1 MSAQHSVLGKRRSLK
16 RSIATAAAVAA
27 TCTVLAPVAMESRT
41 IASTLVSYVI
51 GVGGNNDGA
60 SANIPAKIGHK
71 FVTGTD
77 IYKPVSYPGAVW
89 PVSGITAPTFKTSV
103 TEGNANLNTAI
114 DQAPAGHVTVVAYSL
129 GAVAANKSYRQLAE
143 NNPDADIDFVFL
155 GSANTP
161 NGGIFARFPWLKVPF
176 VDIESDGALEPG
188 PFKST
193 VINTEYDTYGDFPA
207 YFNPLALANSIAAI
221 RYAHPDQYYDEVDPA
236 SLDDPNKV
244 IKTQVGNTT
253 YYLVRAEHLP
263 LLQPLRDLTNP
274 IGASFVLD
282 AIEPT
287 LRLFIDMAYDR
298 ETSPGTVKPFSFFT
312 PPKNIIDAFKKL
324 PGAIEEG
331 AENFQSG
338 LPGAAPKQP
347 APADK
352 PANPSVPHTDPAKAT
367 PPAAQTPAPEAPKE
381 PVLTLTTSEPTTPP
395 VPAKVPDPTAIA
407 VSATTAAA
415 PEIVS
420 PAPAQVTDAKPDEKP
435 TLTSVKDTDKPK
447 DTTKPTLRLPKLPAS
462 QPGTVPKPAK
472 LPSIRDSLKSIP
484 GLGISKAP
492 STTGGSTDTNTST
505 TKGTGDTGNTTG
517 SGPADHTNP
526 GDHSSSG
533 DHSNSGGSHS
543 GSNAA

>member
-1 MSAQHSVLGKRRSLK
+1 MAAQHSVLGKRRSLK

-71 FVTGTD
+71 FVTGSD

-103 TEGNANLNTAI
+103 TEGSANLNAAI

-129 GAVAANKSYRQLAE
+129 GAVAANKSYRQLAAS
-143 NNPDADIDFVFL
+143 NPDADIDFVFL

-161 NGGIFARFPWLKVPF
+161 NGGIFARFPWLKVPL

-188 PFKST
+188 PFAST

-207 YFNPLALANSIAAI
+207 YFNPLALANSIAALQ
-221 RYAHPDQYYDEVDPA
+221 YAHPDKYYDEVDPA
-236 SLDDPNKV
+236 SLDDPDKV
-244 IKTQVGNTT
+244 IKTQVGSTT

-312 PPKNIIDAFKKL
+312 PPKNIIEAFKKL

-331 AENFQSG
+331 AENVQSG
-338 LPGAAPKQP
+338 LPGATPKQP

-352 PANPSVPHTDPAKAT
+352 PANSPASQADPTKAT
-367 PPAAQTPAPEAPKE
+367 PPAPEAPKE
-381 PVLTLTTSEPTTPP
+381 AVLTLTTPGPTTPP
-395 VPAKVPDPTAIA
+395 APARIPDPTAIA
-407 VSATTAAA
+407 VSATNPAT

-420 PAPAQVTDAKPDEKP
+420 SAPAQVTEAKPAAKPQLTPEAKPDEKP
-435 TLTSVKDTDKPK
+435 TLTSVKDT
-447 DTTKPTLRLPKLPAS
+447 TKPTLRLPKLPAP
-462 QPGTVPKPAK
+462 QPGTTPKTAK

-492 STTGGSTDTNTST
+492 RTTTGGGTDTST
-505 TKGTGDTGNTTG
+505 TKGTGDAGNTSGAG
-517 SGPADHTNP
+517 SANP
-526 GDHSSSG
+526 SDHSTSA
-533 DHSNSGGSHS
+533 DHSNSDGGHA

>member
-1 MSAQHSVLGKRRSLK
+1 MPLHS
-16 RSIATAAAVAA
+16 
-27 TCTVLAPVAMESRT
+27 
-41 IASTLVSYVI
+41 
-51 GVGGNNDGA
+51 A
-60 SANIPAKIGHK
+60 SAPNAR
-71 FVTGTD
+71 
-77 IYKPVSYPGAVW
+77 
-89 PVSGITAPTFKTSV
+89 
-103 TEGNANLNTAI
+103 EGANLNAAI

-129 GAVAANKSYRQLAE
+129 GAVAANKSYRQLAAS
-143 NNPDADIDFVFL
+143 NPHADIDFVFL

-188 PFKST
+188 PFTST

-207 YFNPLALANSIAAI
+207 YFNPLALANSIAALQ
-221 RYAHPDQYYDEVDPA
+221 YAHPDKYYDEVDPA
-236 SLDDPNKV
+236 SLDDPDKV
-244 IKTQVGNTT
+244 IKTQVGSTT

-312 PPKNIIDAFKKL
+312 PPKNIIEAFKEL

-331 AENFQSG
+331 AENVQSG
-338 LPGAAPKQP
+338 LPGATPKQP

-352 PANPSVPHTDPAKAT
+352 PANSPASQADPAKAT
-367 PPAAQTPAPEAPKE
+367 PPAPEAPKE
-381 PVLTLTTSEPTTPP
+381 AVLTLTTPGPTTPP
-395 VPAKVPDPTAIA
+395 APARIPDPTAIA
-407 VSATTAAA
+407 VSATNPAT

-420 PAPAQVTDAKPDEKP
+420 SAPAQVTEAKPAAKPQLTPEAKPDEKP
-435 TLTSVKDTDKPK
+435 TLTSVK

-462 QPGTVPKPAK
+462 QPGTTPKTAK

-492 STTGGSTDTNTST
+492 RTTTGGGTDTST
-505 TKGTGDTGNTTG
+505 TKGTGDAGNTSGAG
-517 SGPADHTNP
+517 SANP
-526 GDHSSSG
+526 SNHSTSA
-533 DHSNSGGSHS
+533 DHSNSDGGHA

>member
-1 MSAQHSVLGKRRSLK
+1 MAAQYSVLGKSHSLK

-71 FVTGTD
+71 FVTGSD
-77 IYKPVSYPGAVW
+77 IYQPVSYPGAVW

-103 TEGNANLNTAI
+103 TEGNANLNAAI

-143 NNPDADIDFVFL
+143 NDPNADIDFVFL

-188 PFKST
+188 PIRST

-221 RYAHPDQYYDEVDPA
+221 QYAHPDKYYDEVDPA

-298 ETSPGTVKPFSFFT
+298 ETSPGTVTPFSIFT
-312 PPKNIIDAFKKL
+312 PPKNIVDAFKKL

-331 AENFQSG
+331 AENFQNG

-352 PANPSVPHTDPAKAT
+352 PTNPPVPQADPAKAT
-367 PPAAQTPAPEAPKE
+367 PPAARTPEAPKE
-381 PVLTLTTSEPTTPP
+381 TVLTLTTSGPTTPP
-395 VPAKVPDPTAIA
+395 APAKVTDPTAIA
-407 VSATTAAA
+407 VSATTAAT

-420 PAPAQVTDAKPDEKP
+420 SAPALQPETKPEATPDEKP
-435 TLTSVKDTDKPK
+435 TLTSVKDTAKPK
-447 DTTKPTLRLPKLPAS
+447 DTTKPTLRLPKLPAAR
-462 QPGTVPKPAK
+462 PGTTPKTAK

-484 GLGISKAP
+484 GLGIGKAP

-505 TKGTGDTGNTTG
+505 TKATGDTGKTAG
-517 SGPADHTNP
+517 SGT
-526 GDHSSSG
+526 GDHANSG
-533 DHSNSGGSHS
+533 DSHS
-543 GSNAA
+543 ASNAA